1 MSPGGKL
8 PPRLAA
14 VVLPVGLLGFGVA
27 VAAAFSFA
35 VSPRDLATLAGI
47 AGLLAA
53 STLAERYPVPL
64 DGIDTGGVSLGFVFC
79 TAAIVLYGWQAGVVV
94 GMAAPIMHLLEH
106 RPPIRVT
113 YNAAVMSIAA
123 AVSGAAIAPLRGDE
137 AGLVFAQVI
146 VAAFAFYTVNLLL
159 ISLVVGVSAHKPFKT
174 VTRTSIEVTSM
185 PFALMASAA
194 LMLVIL
200 WQRSPF
206 LSAALVGPLLAIALY
221 QRSTF
226 RELRAMRL
234 ALTDPLTGLGNHRHF
249 HDRLERE
256 LADSQAQGY
265 PLSLCLVDIDDF
277 KKINDRFGHPGGDK
291 VLAQL
296 ATNLRQGGEAFRLGG
311 DEFAILLPGRD
322 EEGAR
327 IAAEAII
334 ERISSVDLAPAGPV
348 TVSAGIAT
356 APLDDVGRDELVRRS
371 DSALYWAK
379 EYGKNQTR
387 VYRPDVVEIAELKR
401 LAAGPDRAARFRAA
415 ASLAKAVD
423 ARDAYTGSHSERVSD
438 LAARIATRLGVD
450 REQIELTRL
459 AASLHDLGK
468 LAIPEEILRKPG
480 SALRDRAAR
489 ARASPADRLPDAR
502 EPRRR
507 PRRRLGPAPPR
518 ALGRHR
524 LSRRSRRR
532 GDPARGP
539 DHLRRRCLRR
549 DDVGPRLPGT
559 AHRRRGDRRAGPLLG
574 QPVRPR
580 RGGGTRRRARHRS
593 RLAGLADPGVRTR
606 VAPAALRSES
616 PTDADAKQH
625 PDRPEPVPPGDLL
638 ALRRRSG
645 RNTRSAAR
653 RSAACAC
660 RPCP

>member
-1 MSPGGKL
+1 MSSGAKL

-14 VVLPVGLLGFGVA
+14 VVLPVGLAGFGVA
-27 VAAAFSFA
+27 VAALISFA
-35 VSPRDLATLAGI
+35 VTPLEPTALAGI

-94 GMAAPIMHLLEH
+94 GMAAPIMHVFEH
-106 RPPIRVT
+106 RPPIRFL
-113 YNAAVMSIAA
+113 YNAAVMATAS
-123 AVSGAAIAPLRGDE
+123 AVTGAAIAPVRGHD
-137 AGLVFAQVI
+137 AALVFAQVA
-146 VAAFAFYTVNLLL
+146 VAAFSFYVVNLLL
-159 ISLVVGVSAHKPFKT
+159 ISLVVSVSSRKAFLGA
-174 VTRTSIEVTSM
+174 TRSSIEVTAM

-206 LSAALVGPLLAIALY
+206 LSGALVGPLLAIALY

-256 LADSQAQGY
+256 LDDSRAQGY

-277 KKINDRFGHPGGDK
+277 KRINDRFGHPGGDK
-291 VLAQL
+291 VLAHL

-327 IAAEAII
+327 IAAEAIVS
-334 ERISSVDLAPAGPV
+334 RIAEVELEPAGPI
-348 TVSAGIAT
+348 TISAGIAT
-356 APLDDVGRDELVRRS
+356 VPEEEMDRDELVRRS

-379 EYGKNQTR
+379 EYGKNQVR

-415 ASLAKAVD
+415 SSLAKAVD

-450 REQIELTRL
+450 REQVELTRL

-480 SALRDRAAR
+480 PLSETERLVLERHPQIGYRMLESLGVDPVADWVLHHHERWDGSGYPDALGGEDIPLGARIIFVADAYDAMTSDRVYRGRLTDDEAIAELARCSGTQFDPMIVATLADELGIDGAAWPALPASALHE
-489 ARASPADRLPDAR
+489 PAI
-502 EPRRR
+502 
-507 PRRRLGPAPPR
+507 
-518 ALGRHR
+518 
-524 LSRRSRRR
+524 
-532 GDPARGP
+532 
-539 DHLRRRCLRR
+539 
-549 DDVGPRLPGT
+549 
-559 AHRRRGDRRAGPLLG
+559 
-574 QPVRPR
+574 
-580 RGGGTRRRARHRS
+580 
-593 RLAGLADPGVRTR
+593 
-606 VAPAALRSES
+606 
-616 PTDADAKQH
+616 
-625 PDRPEPVPPGDLL
+625 
-638 ALRRRSG
+638 
-645 RNTRSAAR
+645 SA
-653 RSAACAC
+653 
-660 RPCP
+660 